1 MNLGYG
7 ASFFRLAVIS
17 LFPSHLI
24 LICGWQGSP
33 EVGQVDHRASGAV
46 RVGGKDVDGWDE
58 LDVEAVLHE
67 AYVVDPLSW
76 ALGVGIQEDIGN
88 LRTYA

>member
-17 LFPSHLI
+17 PFPSHLI

-46 RVGGKDVDGWDE
+46 RVGGKDVDEWDE
-58 LDVEAVLHE
+58 PDVEA
-67 AYVVDPLSW
+67 YVADPLSW
-76 ALGVGIQEDIGN
+76 ALGVGIREDIGN